1 MAAYAFCAQNC
12 AVFFI
17 GTTLR
22 YGGAQAAVFAK
33 QMIPENAIISGLV
46 GITVDITED
55 DCQLF
60 ADQGSHSWDFS
71 VLQSS
76 RLHNRQQLF
85 LGPARFVNHDCGPNV
100 KASVLVRR
108 LCLIPVYSSSA

>member
-1 MAAYAFCAQNC
+1 MAAYAFCAHKC
-12 AVFFI
+12 AVFSI
-17 GTTLR
+17 GTTVR

-33 QMIPENAIISGLV
+33 QMIPKNTIISGLV
-46 GITVDITED
+46 GITVDITDD
-55 DCQLF
+55 DCHLF

-100 KASVLVRR
+100 KASFSARGIR
-108 LCLIPVYSSSA
+108 LILVYSSSA